1 MVNYFILRKN
11 LVKLKKIKIS
21 NKRVL
26 KDSISKFLVS
36 KKNKVIKDKNQFK
49 DLIKNNKRLKIL
61 LLGNYLN

>member
-61 LLGNYLN
+61 LLENYQN